1 MKAFQRKRNIQNTHH
16 DVQPVQAQFQSRPFA
31 EPQAETKQVSEN
43 TSSLQ
48 SGNSKPGFNFAEIPL
63 YPTQPVETLHATSLQ
78 VAAPVQPKF
87 TFAQAKLESGIVQ
100 RSEEEDEPQAKLE
113 SGIVQRSEEEDEPQA
128 KLESGIVQ
136 RSEEEDE
143 PQAKLESGI
152 VQRSEEEEEPQAKLE
167 SGIVQRSDEED
178 EPQAKLESGMVQ
190 RSEEEE
196 PQAKLESGM
205 VQRSEEEEE
214 PAQMKAQSLPVI
226 SENKGLQSNRQFPPM
241 QVKLNLAPRDSVQ
254 SLPIPVQRKME
265 WAFNTDFSGVRVH
278 TGPQAKQIQAKAF
291 TQGSDIHFQPDQY
304 NPHSQQG
311 QELLGHELTHVVQQR
326 AGRVNKKP
334 QSKGNRINFDY
345 QLEAEADNLGAKA
358 SQGEQ
363 VEVLG
368 AKNLPKLYS
377 SQTIQRKTQ
386 DITPLD
392 DKIVNKGWIG
402 KNRTQVIQNKIRE
415 YNAILKED
423 KDYKTQQK
431 ILNRIDHKTRKWL
444 EQHKDDKR
452 APRLSQL
459 LTEVVKEGTEVKIQ
473 KAKSSQGYVD
483 KLKQNVVGDKAVEG
497 INAGATAYGAVKA
510 SGALTPDNQMT
521 FGQQTKSLVEGVNE
535 SVNQGSNLTS
545 TEKIANLSQNYAD
558 IVKASPVAALGG
570 SVVSLLM
577 SIYNLVDSYSIL
589 SALGSSAK
597 NLGVLKEVENTE
609 PEQEKD
615 SLVLAYEALE
625 INRSGKSTD
634 NNQELQKSTK
644 YGYAKV
650 KRRFFGAIYDVI
662 SNIVNIVGQIL
673 TVTGV
678 GALVGAIIS
687 TGTKVIDLVTL
698 TIRKIKGLYKI
709 LTGKRGVK
717 RQLSAETIVQD
728 ALNGNGEALNLLVKL
743 DPLGVAGRRIVG
755 ILKVKDLKGIKKP
768 ETQDQMKEFLIQIKK
783 GKLGSITL
791 SDFITAV
798 AEQLKSF

>member
-16 DVQPVQAQFQSRPFA
+16 DIQPVQAQFQSRPFA
-31 EPQAETKQVSEN
+31 EPQAETKSVSEN

-63 YPTQPVETLHATSLQ
+63 YPTQPQ
-78 VAAPVQPKF
+78 VTAPVQPKF
-87 TFAQAKLESGIVQ
+87 TFA
-100 RSEEEDEPQAKLE
+100 
-113 SGIVQRSEEEDEPQA
+113 
-128 KLESGIVQ
+128 
-136 RSEEEDE
+136 
-143 PQAKLESGI
+143 QAKLESGI

-167 SGIVQRSDEED
+167 SGIVQRS
-178 EPQAKLESGMVQ
+178 
-190 RSEEEE
+190 EEEE
-196 PQAKLESGM
+196 VCL
-205 VQRSEEEEE
+205 
-214 PAQMKAQSLPVI
+214 
-226 SENKGLQSNRQFPPM
+226 
-241 QVKLNLAPRDSVQ
+241 
-254 SLPIPVQRKME
+254 RK
-265 WAFNTDFSGVRVH
+265 SC
-278 TGPQAKQIQAKAF
+278 
-291 TQGSDIHFQPDQY
+291 
-304 NPHSQQG
+304 
-311 QELLGHELTHVVQQR
+311 
-326 AGRVNKKP
+326 
-334 QSKGNRINFDY
+334 
-345 QLEAEADNLGAKA
+345 
-358 SQGEQ
+358 
-363 VEVLG
+363 
-368 AKNLPKLYS
+368 
-377 SQTIQRKTQ
+377 
-386 DITPLD
+386 
-392 DKIVNKGWIG
+392 KGWIG

>member
-1 MKAFQRKRNIQNTHH
+1 M
-16 DVQPVQAQFQSRPFA
+16 
-31 EPQAETKQVSEN
+31 
-43 TSSLQ
+43 
-48 SGNSKPGFNFAEIPL
+48 
-63 YPTQPVETLHATSLQ
+63 
-78 VAAPVQPKF
+78 
-87 TFAQAKLESGIVQ
+87 
-100 RSEEEDEPQAKLE
+100 
-113 SGIVQRSEEEDEPQA
+113 
-128 KLESGIVQ
+128 
-136 RSEEEDE
+136 
-143 PQAKLESGI
+143 
-152 VQRSEEEEEPQAKLE
+152 
-167 SGIVQRSDEED
+167 
-178 EPQAKLESGMVQ
+178 
-190 RSEEEE
+190 
-196 PQAKLESGM
+196 
-205 VQRSEEEEE
+205 
-214 PAQMKAQSLPVI
+214 
-226 SENKGLQSNRQFPPM
+226 
-241 QVKLNLAPRDSVQ
+241 
-254 SLPIPVQRKME
+254 
-265 WAFNTDFSGVRVH
+265 
-278 TGPQAKQIQAKAF
+278 
-291 TQGSDIHFQPDQY
+291 
-304 NPHSQQG
+304 
-311 QELLGHELTHVVQQR
+311 
-326 AGRVNKKP
+326 NKKP

-358 SQGEQ
+358 SQGER

-368 AKNLPKLYS
+368 AKSLPKLYS
-377 SQTIQRKTQ
+377 SKTIQRKTQ
-386 DITPLD
+386 DIKPLD
-392 DKIVNKGWIG
+392 DKTVNKGLIG
-402 KNRTQVIQNKIRE
+402 KNRTEVIQNKIRE

-535 SVNQGSNLTS
+535 SVSQGSNLTS

-558 IVKASPVAALGG
+558 MIKASPVAALGG

-577 SIYNLVDSYSIL
+577 SIYNLIDSYSIL
-589 SALGSSAK
+589 SALSSSVK

-609 PEQEKD
+609 PEDKEDRLFK
-615 SLVLAYEALE
+615 AYEAIE
-625 INRSGKSTD
+625 INRSGKATE
-634 NNQELQKSTK
+634 NNEELKKSAK
-644 YGYAKV
+644 YGYTKV

-717 RQLSAETIVQD
+717 RQLSAETIVKD
-728 ALNGNGEALNLLVKL
+728 AVNGNGEALDLLVKL

-755 ILKVKDLKGIKKP
+755 ILKVNSLKGIKKP
-768 ETQDQMKEFLIQIKK
+768 ETQDEMKQFLTEIKR

-791 SDFITAV
+791 PDFITAV

>member
-16 DVQPVQAQFQSRPFA
+16 DIQPVQAQFQSRPFA
-31 EPQAETKQVSEN
+31 EPQAETKSVSEN

-48 SGNSKPGFNFAEIPL
+48 SGNSKPGFNFAEILL
-63 YPTQPVETLHATSLQ
+63 YPTQPQ
-78 VAAPVQPKF
+78 VTAPVQPKF

-100 RSEEEDEPQAKLE
+100 REEQ
-113 SGIVQRSEEEDEPQA
+113 
-128 KLESGIVQ
+128 
-136 RSEEEDE
+136 
-143 PQAKLESGI
+143 
-152 VQRSEEEEEPQAKLE
+152 EEEPQAKLE